1 MGGSKIVIEKFKD
14 KIRKL
19 KKEVKALYLVSKRR
33 DVPWYAKLVVILVVG
48 YALSPIDLIPD
59 FIPIFGYL
67 DDLILLPIGIAFAIR
82 LIPKDIMEECRKQTE
97 NTSKEGKTI
106 NLVGAGIIIVIWF
119 LILAFILYILHK
131 NKIIMF

>member
-1 MGGSKIVIEKFKD
+1 LGGSKIVIEKFKD